1 MGIVIAGIGILTVLV
16 LLYLTYVLLKEDE
29 RT

>member
-16 LLYLTYVLLKEDE
+16 LVYLTCVLLKGDE